1 MGIKKEGVQANSTEN
16 IFNKTI
22 AESFQNLGE
31 EMVIQIQEAFRMLK
45 QTKPEKNFST
55 SYNS

>member
-1 MGIKKEGVQANSTEN
+1 VEGQAKGTEN